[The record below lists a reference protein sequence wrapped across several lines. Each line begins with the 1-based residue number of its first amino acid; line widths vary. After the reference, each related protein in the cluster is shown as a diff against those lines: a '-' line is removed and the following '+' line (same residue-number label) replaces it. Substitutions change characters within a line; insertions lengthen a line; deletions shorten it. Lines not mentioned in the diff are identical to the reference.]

1 MELHSQHQIFNGI
14 EMGIGTW
21 SWGDKLVWGY
31 GDGYAENEIRQAFQ
45 ECITNG
51 VRFFDTAEIYG
62 QGKSETILGELCAES
77 GGDFTIATK
86 MMPYPWRI
94 RKNSLGLALKNSL
107 KRLNM
112 GKVALYQMHFPIPP
126 IRVETWMNRMA
137 NLVEEGLIEAIGVSN
152 YSLGQTVLAHEALK
166 KRGLRLASNQVEYHL
181 LDRQIETNGLMDYC
195 RDEGIKIIAYSPL
208 AMGIL
213 TGKYTPENP
222 PRGTRAG
229 QYNRGYLQKIQPFLK
244 TMMRIGNE
252 HEGKTAG
259 QVALNWVIQKGAL
272 PIPGAKNA
280 IQAAQNLG
288 ALGWQLKPDDMEM
301 LDELSKSV
309 QKSRMQ

>member
-1 MELHSQHQIFNGI
+1 MEHYSQQQIFNGI

-45 ECITNG
+45 ECITTG

-86 MMPYPWRI
+86 MMPYPWRLW
-94 RKNSLGLALKNSL
+94 KNSLGIALKNSL

-112 GKVALYQMHFPIPP
+112 DRVALYQMHFPIPP

-137 NLVEEGLIEAIGVSN
+137 NLAEEGLIEAIGVSN

-181 LDRQIETNGLMDYC
+181 LDRQIESNGLMDYC

-229 QYNRGYLQKIQPFLK
+229 QYTRSYLQKIQPFLK

-280 IQAAQNLG
+280 SQAAQNLG
-288 ALGWQLKPDDMEM
+288 ALGWQLKPDDMEL

>member
-1 MELHSQHQIFNGI
+1 MEHHSQHQIFNGI
-14 EMGIGTW
+14 KMGIGTW
-21 SWGDKLVWGY
+21 SWGDRLVWGY
-31 GDGYAENEIRQAFQ
+31 GDGYTENEIRQAFH
-45 ECITNG
+45 ECVTNG

-77 GGDFTIATK
+77 GGEFIVATK

-94 RKNSLGLALKNSL
+94 WRNSLGLALKNSL

-152 YSLGQTVLAHEALK
+152 YSLDQTVLAHEALK

-181 LDRQIETNGLMDYC
+181 LDRRIESNGLMDYC

-229 QYNRGYLQKIQPFLK
+229 QYTRGYLQKIQPFLK

-259 QVALNWVIQKGAL
+259 QVALNWVIQKGTL

-280 IQAAQNLG
+280 SQAAQNIG
-288 ALGWQLKPDDMEM
+288 ALGWQLKSDDMEM

-309 QKSRMQ
+309 QKS